1 MTNKIQQLKAAAQE
15 AKQASLFEKAEK
27 VGQVVDVLIEV
38 LIEMDAE
45 IQQLKAERGTHEQ

>member
-1 MTNKIQQLKAAAQE
+1 MKPRIQELKAAAQE
-15 AKQASLFEKAEK
+15 AKTAALFDKAEK
-27 VGQVVDVLIEV
+27 VGQVVDILIET

>member
-1 MTNKIQQLKAAAQE
+1 MNPRIQELKAAAQE
-15 AKQASLFEKAEK
+15 AKRAALFDKAEK

-45 IQQLKAERGTHEQ
+45 IQQMKQKGGTDER